1 MFWEDDLLSLLT
13 ALLALHCVGGGASQA
28 SARGDQQVRSLV
40 RSVASRSGYAVATL
54 FFWPGGRN
62 NYCDAGEICLAREG
76 GVEDGGASSEQGLKY
91 LGLCKWLPSIIFSP

>member
-28 SARGDQQVRSLV
+28 SARGDQEVRSLV

-54 FFWPGGRN
+54 FFSPGGRN
-62 NYCDAGEICLAREG
+62 NYCDAGEICSAREG
-76 GVEDGGASSEQGLKY
+76 GVEDGGASIEQVLQD
-91 LGLCKWLPSIIFSP
+91 